1 VEQLANVLDET
12 GSFSSTQQSLEFIKA
27 VALEGVESI
36 LRVALHLERV
46 FMVEVTSSDMLLL
59 YESPGSVF
67 DGAGMTNE
75 FGSGDA
81 PTSPGSQDRVAGTTE
96 VGVGKTI
103 CGGPEEGRL
112 VKILLKT
119 KVVLEK
125 DVMTESGGDRGIA
138 TNEM

>member
-1 VEQLANVLDET
+1 MEQLANVIDET
-12 GSFSSTQQSLEFIKA
+12 GSFSTTQQSLEFIKA

-46 FMVEVTSSDMLLL
+46 FMVEVTSSDMSLL
-59 YESPGSVF
+59 YESPGTIF
-67 DGAGMTNE
+67 DDAGMSNE

-81 PTSPGSQDRVAGTTE
+81 PASPGRQDRVAGTTE
-96 VGVGKTI
+96 VGVGKSVY
-103 CGGPEEGRL
+103 GRPDEGRL

-125 DVMTESGGDRGIA
+125 DVMGSEV
-138 TNEM
+138 